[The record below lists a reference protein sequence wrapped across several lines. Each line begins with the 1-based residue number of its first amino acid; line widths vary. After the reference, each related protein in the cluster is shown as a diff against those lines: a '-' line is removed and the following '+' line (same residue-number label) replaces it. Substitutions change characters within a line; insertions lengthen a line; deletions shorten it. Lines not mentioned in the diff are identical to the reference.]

1 MDTTPPY
8 VVLVAIVNV
17 FDLLMADSDGGI
29 LGDSGYR
36 YAREIYDELTLD
48 NLSDELGD

>member
-1 MDTTPPY
+1 
-8 VVLVAIVNV
+8 
-17 FDLLMADSDGGI
+17 MADTEEGI

-36 YAREIYDELTLD
+36 YAREIYTELTLD